1 MFPGLKL
8 RSSPSLS
15 AIYFCYRAGGTPPFF
30 VSRPDIVI
38 EHGFYLWLSQ
48 AHALHVIG
56 AQPVSHFPS
65 LLQHTLSTFSVHTY
79 IGNNEATPTH
89 SRRAA
94 AKSQNLSKM
103 TSTITIPDLRGILTP
118 LLPSLPAAALSTQP
132 APAILPLLSPILRQR
147 VQLLSSA
154 STDPWLRLL
163 SYDKAK
169 DARLA
174 EVARSDRLEPHPVS
188 GEVEVDWD
196 YDVQTQYRRLDE
208 ETLQALVV
216 LQDFEL
222 FFRLVYCVNDEAG
235 GGDGWRVG
243 EISVPDKSNPFSAF
257 AGHSS
262 IAAAES
268 AFRHEDGDT
277 NKPQTQPASSAA
289 AHQPVD
295 DKQEEDDDDDDD
307 YWARYDATPARTPQ
321 VSRSPAPLSAQ
332 QTTQSA
338 THQAAAEEDDAYF
351 SQYDNVQPAMD
362 NHDPDEAQA
371 AQEITGSAPP
381 PLGLQHPVGSAMRAG
396 EEGEEG
402 NETNGAWT
410 LAPSPGGRSQ
420 EEEERTASLAHPRPE
435 SSASSNGSNT
445 VLKLEEQAG
454 RQESSE
460 FGVKQHVSRSIRSL
474 FLLSRA
480 AGIDRD
486 EFERMVKTEL
496 DVLGMVEEDI

>member
-1 MFPGLKL
+1 
-8 RSSPSLS
+8 
-15 AIYFCYRAGGTPPFF
+15 
-30 VSRPDIVI
+30 
-38 EHGFYLWLSQ
+38 
-48 AHALHVIG
+48 
-56 AQPVSHFPS
+56 
-65 LLQHTLSTFSVHTY
+65 
-79 IGNNEATPTH
+79 
-89 SRRAA
+89 
-94 AKSQNLSKM
+94 M
-103 TSTITIPDLRGILTP
+103 TSTITSPDLRGILTP

-154 STDPWLRLL
+154 STEPWLRLL
-163 SYDKAK
+163 SYDKGK

-196 YDVQTQYRRLDE
+196 YDVQTQYRRMDE

-216 LQDFEL
+216 LEDFEL
-222 FFRLVYCVNDEAG
+222 FFRLVYCINDEAG

-243 EISVPDKSNPFSAF
+243 EISVPDKSNPFASF
-257 AGHSS
+257 AGYSS
-262 IAAAES
+262 IEAAENS
-268 AFRHEDGDT
+268 FRQQDANAH
-277 NKPQTQPASSAA
+277 KPNPQPASSAVA
-289 AHQPVD
+289 NVSVD
-295 DKQEEDDDDDDD
+295 DKQEDDDDDDD

-321 VSRSPAPLSAQ
+321 ASRSPAPPSAQ
-332 QTTQSA
+332 QTLAA
-338 THQAAAEEDDAYF
+338 THQAVAEEDDAYF
-351 SQYDNVQPAMD
+351 AQYDNVQPAMD

-381 PLGLQHPVGSAMRAG
+381 LGLQHPTDSGARAG
-396 EEGEEG
+396 VDGDES

-460 FGVKQHVSRSIRSL
+460 FGIKQHVSRSIRSL

>member
-1 MFPGLKL
+1 
-8 RSSPSLS
+8 
-15 AIYFCYRAGGTPPFF
+15 
-30 VSRPDIVI
+30 
-38 EHGFYLWLSQ
+38 
-48 AHALHVIG
+48 
-56 AQPVSHFPS
+56 
-65 LLQHTLSTFSVHTY
+65 
-79 IGNNEATPTH
+79 
-89 SRRAA
+89 
-94 AKSQNLSKM
+94 M
-103 TSTITIPDLRGILTP
+103 TSTITSPDLRGILTP

-154 STDPWLRLL
+154 STEPWLRLL
-163 SYDKAK
+163 SYDKGK

-196 YDVQTQYRRLDE
+196 YDVQTQFRRLDE

-216 LQDFEL
+216 LEDFEL

-235 GGDGWRVG
+235 GGGGWRVG
-243 EISVPDKSNPFSAF
+243 EISVPDKSNPFASF
-257 AGHSS
+257 LGYSS
-262 IAAAES
+262 IEAAEN
-268 AFRHEDGDT
+268 AFRQQDT
-277 NKPQTQPASSAA
+277 HKPIPQPASSAVPQQA
-289 AHQPVD
+289 AD
-295 DKQEEDDDDDDD
+295 DKQEEEDDDDDD

-321 VSRSPAPLSAQ
+321 VSRSPAPQSAPH
-332 QTTQSA
+332 QTLAA
-338 THQAAAEEDDAYF
+338 THQAVADEDDAYF

-371 AQEITGSAPP
+371 AQEISGSAP
-381 PLGLQHPVGSAMRAG
+381 PLGLQHPVGAG
-396 EEGEEG
+396 ERAEGTGEEA

-480 AGIDRD
+480 AGIDRE

>member
-1 MFPGLKL
+1 M
-8 RSSPSLS
+8 
-15 AIYFCYRAGGTPPFF
+15 
-30 VSRPDIVI
+30 
-38 EHGFYLWLSQ
+38 
-48 AHALHVIG
+48 
-56 AQPVSHFPS
+56 
-65 LLQHTLSTFSVHTY
+65 LQQTLSSY
-79 IGNNEATPTH
+79 IANQKATPTH
-89 SRRAA
+89 TQSTVLLDH
-94 AKSQNLSKM
+94 NTPEM
-103 TSTITIPDLRGILTP
+103 TSTITSPDLRGILTP

-154 STDPWLRLL
+154 STEPWLRLL
-163 SYDKAK
+163 SYDKSK

-174 EVARSDRLEPHPVS
+174 DVARSDRLEPHPVS
-188 GEVEVDWD
+188 GEVEVDCD
-196 YDVQTQYRRLDE
+196 YDVQTQYRRLDQ

-216 LQDFEL
+216 LEDFEL

-243 EISVPDKSNPFSAF
+243 EISVPDKLNPFAAF
-257 AGHSS
+257 AGHSTVE
-262 IAAAES
+262 AAET
-268 AFRHEDGDT
+268 AFRQQDGNI
-277 NKPQTQPASSAA
+277 NKPEPQPASSAA
-289 AHQPVD
+289 AYQAAD
-295 DKQEEDDDDDDD
+295 DKQEEDDDDDD

-321 VSRSPAPLSAQ
+321 ANRSPAPRSAQ
-332 QTTQSA
+332 QTTLSA
-338 THQAAAEEDDAYF
+338 THQAVAEEDDAYF
-351 SQYDNVQPAMD
+351 AQYDNVQPAMD

-381 PLGLQHPVGSAMRAG
+381 PLGLQHAVGSGARAG
-396 EEGEEG
+396 EDGEGA

-420 EEEERTASLAHPRPE
+420 EEEERTTSLAHPRPE

>member
-1 MFPGLKL
+1 MLL
-8 RSSPSLS
+8 DHDSP
-15 AIYFCYRAGGTPPFF
+15 
-30 VSRPDIVI
+30 
-38 EHGFYLWLSQ
+38 
-48 AHALHVIG
+48 
-56 AQPVSHFPS
+56 
-65 LLQHTLSTFSVHTY
+65 
-79 IGNNEATPTH
+79 
-89 SRRAA
+89 
-94 AKSQNLSKM
+94 KM
-103 TSTITIPDLRGILTP
+103 TSTIATPDLRGILTP

-154 STDPWLRLL
+154 STEPWLRLL
-163 SYDKAK
+163 SYDKGK

-216 LQDFEL
+216 LEDFEL
-222 FFRLVYCVNDEAG
+222 FFRLVYCINDEAG

-243 EISVPDKSNPFSAF
+243 EISVPDKSNPFASF

-262 IAAAES
+262 VEAAENL
-268 AFRHEDGDT
+268 FRQQGANT
-277 NKPQTQPASSAA
+277 NTATSQPASFAVA
-289 AHQPVD
+289 DQPVH
-295 DKQEEDDDDDDD
+295 DKQEEEDDDDDD
-307 YWARYDATPARTPQ
+307 YWARYDATPAR
-321 VSRSPAPLSAQ
+321 SPAPQSAPQ
-332 QTTQSA
+332 QTRA
-338 THQAAAEEDDAYF
+338 PTHQAEEDDAYF
-351 SQYDNVQPAMD
+351 AQYDNVQPAMD

-371 AQEITGSAPP
+371 AQQITGSAP
-381 PLGLQHPVGSAMRAG
+381 PLGLQHPVDAGAGAG
-396 EEGEEG
+396 EEA

-454 RQESSE
+454 RQEASE

>member
-1 MFPGLKL
+1 MLL
-8 RSSPSLS
+8 NHD
-15 AIYFCYRAGGTPPFF
+15 TP
-30 VSRPDIVI
+30 
-38 EHGFYLWLSQ
+38 
-48 AHALHVIG
+48 
-56 AQPVSHFPS
+56 
-65 LLQHTLSTFSVHTY
+65 
-79 IGNNEATPTH
+79 
-89 SRRAA
+89 
-94 AKSQNLSKM
+94 KM
-103 TSTITIPDLRGILTP
+103 TSTITSPDLRGILTP

-154 STDPWLRLL
+154 STEPWLRLL

-188 GEVEVDWD
+188 GEVEVDID

-216 LQDFEL
+216 LEDFEL

-243 EISVPDKSNPFSAF
+243 EISVPDKSNPFASF
-257 AGHSS
+257 AGYSS
-262 IAAAES
+262 IEAAENS
-268 AFRHEDGDT
+268 FRQGDANT
-277 NKPQTQPASSAA
+277 NKPISQPTSSAVVA
-289 AHQPVD
+289 QPVD
-295 DKQEEDDDDDDD
+295 DKQEEEDDDDD
-307 YWARYDATPARTPQ
+307 YWARYDATPAR
-321 VSRSPAPLSAQ
+321 SPAPQSAPQ
-332 QTTQSA
+332 QTLAA
-338 THQAAAEEDDAYF
+338 THQAVAEEDDAYF
-351 SQYDNVQPAMD
+351 AQYDNVQPAMD
-362 NHDPDEAQA
+362 SHDPDEAQA

-381 PLGLQHPVGSAMRAG
+381 LGLQHPVNSGARAG
-396 EEGEEG
+396 EDGEEG

-410 LAPSPGGRSQ
+410 LAPSPGARSQ

-460 FGVKQHVSRSIRSL
+460 FGIKQHVSRSIRSL

-496 DVLGMVEEDI
+496 DVLGMVEDDI